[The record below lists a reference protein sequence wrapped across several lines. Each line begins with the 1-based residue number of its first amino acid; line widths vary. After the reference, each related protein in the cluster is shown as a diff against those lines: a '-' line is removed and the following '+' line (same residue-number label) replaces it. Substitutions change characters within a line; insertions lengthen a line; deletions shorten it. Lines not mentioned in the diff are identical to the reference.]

1 MYVRNV
7 SSYSTLPVEHRIR
20 TQHSSRHGMQHGE
33 ATCSAREVNDM
44 KVNHMCPA
52 PLRITRRGRAVV
64 TMLAALPLV
73 VGALVFAVNGGIA
86 TATQSSSS
94 TRFEQVTVTAGQSL
108 WELAADLAPSADP
121 RDVVSDIVHL
131 NQLDGADVQPG
142 QQLAIPAQYSH

>member
-1 MYVRNV
+1 
-7 SSYSTLPVEHRIR
+7 
-20 TQHSSRHGMQHGE
+20 
-33 ATCSAREVNDM
+33 M
-44 KVNHMCPA
+44 KVNHMRPA